1 MEIILFLEVTCA
13 FAKVT
18 DARIDFFFF
27 FVSSKDKVEKSVV
40 RRVFVTTNF
49 LVLSFY
55 ERITK

>member
-18 DARIDFFFF
+18 DARIDFFF